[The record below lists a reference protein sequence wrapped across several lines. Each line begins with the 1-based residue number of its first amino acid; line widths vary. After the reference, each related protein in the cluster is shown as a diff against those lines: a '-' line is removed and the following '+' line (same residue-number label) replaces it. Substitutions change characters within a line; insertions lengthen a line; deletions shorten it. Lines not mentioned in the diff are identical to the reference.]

1 MARLDKV
8 LAGTQ
13 ITDEYT
19 YRTGSTALG
28 LLHDAFL
35 ASTVVVRTEA
45 GGGGTLLELTT
56 DYTLSA
62 EDSRLTT
69 EAGATVYTKLAVVNG
84 TYQNADLYVSYKCVG
99 DYAKTADIN
108 ASIWPGKIDMTAT
121 VTAPAG
127 WLLCDGA
134 AYSRLAYADL
144 FSAIGTTWG
153 VGDGSTTFNVPDFRE
168 ASPYGAGTFSVV
180 TGTTHGAITAHDAL
194 ALGAFADD
202 RMQGHHHTINNYHVT
217 PDGYGTYDARYGT
230 VAISGG
236 GSSNDSGG
244 VTAPSA
250 DVTNGTPRTGTTT
263 RGKILGVNF
272 VIKY

>member
-35 ASTVVVRTEA
+35 ASTVVVRTAA
-45 GGGGTLLELTT
+45 GGGGSLLELTT

-62 EDSRLTT
+62 EDTRLTT

-84 TYQNADLYVSYKCVG
+84 TYQNIPLYTSYKCVA
-99 DYAKTADIN
+99 DYVKAADIN

-121 VTAPAG
+121 VTAPVG

-168 ASPYGAGTFSVV
+168 ASPYGAGTFSAV
-180 TGTTHGAITAHDAL
+180 TGTTHGTITAHDAL

-202 RMQGHHHTINNYHVT
+202 RTQGHKHSTDFFRAGGAGANTQSFTTNQSNPGPNTGNPID
-217 PDGYGTYDARYGT
+217 DG
-230 VAISGG
+230 
-236 GSSNDSGG
+236 
-244 VTAPSA
+244 
-250 DVTNGTPRTGTTT
+250 TNGTPRTGTTT

>member
-35 ASTVVVRTEA
+35 ASTVVVRTAA
-45 GGGGTLLELTT
+45 GGGGTLLTLTT

-62 EDSRLTT
+62 EDTRLTT

-84 TYQNADLYVSYKCVG
+84 TYQNVALYVSYKCVT
-99 DYAKTADIN
+99 DYAKAADIN

-121 VTAPAG
+121 VAAPAG

-168 ASPYGAGTFSVV
+168 ASPYGAGTFSAV
-180 TGTTHGAITAHDAL
+180 TGTTHGAITAHDAI
-194 ALGAFADD
+194 ALGQFGDD
-202 RMQGHHHTINNYHVT
+202 QAQIHSHAIYSVTGSGSKYMFQYGSNNT
-217 PDGYGTYDARYGT
+217 RNTKQTAENGSIGDQIAEG
-230 VAISGG
+230 SG
-236 GSSNDSGG
+236 
-244 VTAPSA
+244 
-250 DVTNGTPRTGTTT
+250 GTPRTGTTT
-263 RGKILGVNF
+263 RGKIIGVNF